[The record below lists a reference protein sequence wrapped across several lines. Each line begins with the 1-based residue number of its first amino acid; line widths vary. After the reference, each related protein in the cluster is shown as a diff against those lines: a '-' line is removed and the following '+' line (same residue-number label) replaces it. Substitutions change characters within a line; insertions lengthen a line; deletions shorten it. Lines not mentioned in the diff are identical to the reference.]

1 MEDIDAIDKEKLI
14 YIKDKIYDVSNSLN
28 ETFDIK
34 TYLNKDSANI
44 IFLTEN
50 PDPVEISIVFKKDIY
65 RVTYWDGYGVT
76 EFYDYDNLNKGLK
89 KFLKFVD
96 KAKSNIEKFG
106 LK

>member
-1 MEDIDAIDKEKLI
+1 LEDIDAIDKEKLI